1 MSSVTIRI
9 SNELEMWQVRKL
21 EDIRVVARIPNLETL
36 MLQDLPNVTD
46 IPSLASCTTLK
57 TIFIK
62 HLKSLEDL
70 SPIAEAPNLEHFAL
84 TGPTK
89 CLPEAF
95 KPFLNHKTLKE
106 IWVGL
111 GSFKRNRAVHDMFAG
126 SRIELKPPL
135 ALAEVESKN

>member
-1 MSSVTIRI
+1 MELLNLR
-9 SNELEMWQVRKL
+9 ELEIWQVRKL
-21 EDIRVVARIPNLETL
+21 EDIRVVARIPKLETL
-36 MLQDLPNVTD
+36 MLQDLPNITEV
-46 IPSLASCTTLK
+46 PSLASCSSLK

-70 SPIAEAPNLEHFAL
+70 SSIAEAPNLEHFAL
-84 TGPTK
+84 TGPSK

-95 KPFLNHKTLKE
+95 RPFVNHKTLKD

-111 GSFKRNRAVHDMFAG
+111 GSFKRDRAVHQMFAG

-135 ALAEVESKN
+135 AFADVESKN